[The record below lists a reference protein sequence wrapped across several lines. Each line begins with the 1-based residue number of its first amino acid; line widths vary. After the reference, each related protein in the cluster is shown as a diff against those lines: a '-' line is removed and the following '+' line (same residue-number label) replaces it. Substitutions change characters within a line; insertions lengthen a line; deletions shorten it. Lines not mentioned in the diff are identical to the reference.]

1 MTEPPHGLSRRAALG
16 LLGATAVGAA
26 GAGYGLHSAVS
37 GSSDS
42 VGRSRHPFHGAHQA
56 GITTPM
62 QRHLYFASY
71 DLTSTAS
78 RDDLSSLLADWTEAA
93 AQITQGEQVG
103 ETGAIDGGPHRPP
116 DDTGEALDLGS
127 QSLTITVGLGPSL
140 FDDRF
145 QLVDR
150 RPEQLKPLPSFAG
163 DLLEDRF
170 SGGDLC
176 LQACADDPQVAV
188 HAIRNL
194 TRIGFG
200 RAMIR
205 WAQLG
210 YGRTSSTSREQT
222 TPRNLFGFKDGTANI
237 MGEESDALDEWVW
250 VGDEAPEWM
259 RGGSYLVTRKI
270 AMLIES
276 WDRARLAEQ
285 EQIIGRD
292 KGEGAP
298 LSGGEEFSDPDL
310 RMASTT
316 GDLAIPRTAHV
327 RLAHPTQN
335 DGVRLLRRGYN
346 YVEGNNDLGQIN
358 GGLFF
363 MSYQRDPA
371 HFSAIQQS
379 LADDALNEYIRHIG
393 SAVFAIPPGVERGQ
407 SWAEAL
413 FD

>member
-1 MTEPPHGLSRRAALG
+1 MSPEGRGLSRRAALG

-26 GAGYGLHSAVS
+26 GAGYGLRATTADEASAALRRH
-37 GSSDS
+37 DFF
-42 VGRSRHPFHGAHQA
+42 GRHQA
-56 GITTPM
+56 GIVTPM
-62 QRHLYFASY
+62 QQHLYFASF
-71 DLTSTAS
+71 DMTSVAT
-78 RDDLSSLLADWTEAA
+78 RDDVMTLLADWTEAA
-93 AQITQGEQVG
+93 ARLTRGEEVG
-103 ETGAIDGGPHRPP
+103 ETGATGGGPHRPP
-116 DDTGEALDLGS
+116 EDTGEALDLGP
-127 QSLTITVGLGPSL
+127 QSLTLTVGLGPSL

-145 QLVDR
+145 GLADR
-150 RPEQLKPLPSFAG
+150 RPAALQPLPSFAF
-163 DLLEDRF
+163 DLLEEGI

-222 TPRNLFGFKDGTANI
+222 TPRNLFGFKDGTANV
-237 MGEESDALDEWVW
+237 MAEEQQALDEWVW
-250 VGDEAPEWM
+250 VGDEGPDWL

-270 AMLIES
+270 AMLMES
-276 WDRARLAEQ
+276 WDRVRLAEQ
-285 EQIIGRD
+285 EDIIGRD
-292 KGEGAP
+292 KAEGAP
-298 LSGGEEFSDPDL
+298 LSGGKEFSEPDL
-310 RMASTT
+310 GLKSTD
-316 GDLAIPRTAHV
+316 GDLAIPATAHV
-327 RLAHPTQN
+327 RLAHPDQN
-335 DGVRLLRRGYN
+335 DGIRLLRRGYN
-346 YVEGNNDLGQIN
+346 YVEGNNDLGQIS

-371 HFSAIQQS
+371 DFATVQIS

-393 SAVFAIPPGVERGQ
+393 SAVYAVPRGVQQGE

-413 FD
+413 FS

>member
-1 MTEPPHGLSRRAALG
+1 VTSEDHGLSRRAALG

-26 GAGYGLHSAVS
+26 GAGYGLRAAGAGADSPESSVHSFY
-37 GSSDS
+37 
-42 VGRSRHPFHGAHQA
+42 GRHQA
-56 GITTPM
+56 GIVTPV
-62 QRHLYFASY
+62 QKHLYFASF
-71 DLTSTAS
+71 DLTSSAT
-78 RDDLSSLLADWTEAA
+78 RDDLKTLLSDWTEAA
-93 AQITQGEQVG
+93 AEMVAGEEVG
-103 ETGAIDGGPHRPP
+103 ETGATDGGPHLPP
-116 DDTGEALDLGS
+116 EDTGEALDLGA
-127 QSLTITVGLGPSL
+127 QSLTVTVGLGPSL

-145 QLVDR
+145 GLADQ
-150 RPEQLKPLPSFAG
+150 RPEQLKPLPSFAF
-163 DLLEDRF
+163 DLLEEEI

-200 RAMIR
+200 RAQIR

-210 YGRTSSTSREQT
+210 YGRTSSTSRKQT

-237 MGEESDALDEWVW
+237 MAEQDDALDEWVW
-250 VGDEAPEWM
+250 AGDEAPAWL

-276 WDRARLAEQ
+276 WDRQRLEEQ
-285 EQIIGRD
+285 EQIFGRD
-292 KGEGAP
+292 KLEGAP
-298 LSGGEEFSDPDL
+298 LSGGEEFDDADFAMKNTDADL
-310 RMASTT
+310 V
-316 GDLAIPRTAHV
+316 IPSTAHV
-327 RLAHPTQN
+327 RLAHPDHN

-346 YVEGNNDLGQIN
+346 YVDGNNELGQIN

-363 MSYQRDPA
+363 MTYQRDPA
-371 HFSAIQQS
+371 NFATVQRS

-393 SAVFAIPPGVERGQ
+393 SAVFAIPPGVKPGQ
-407 SWAEAL
+407 SWAHGL